1 MAIASPPTSEPGNAL
16 SEAVI
21 ETIQQGKLASWDAER
36 VLGWAIETFHPRLV
50 LSASFGA
57 PEGMVLLD
65 LMHRIEP
72 GVRVYTLDTGRL
84 PQATHDLID
93 RVRDRYGVAVEVVFP
108 DQAEVVEMVRRG
120 GQNLFYE
127 SVEKRQLCCR
137 IRKVEPMRRYFATAG
152 IDAWVAGL
160 RRGQGVTREEV
171 AKIEIDEK
179 HGGLVKINPLVD
191 WTLEQV
197 WEYVREHNVP
207 VNRLHKQGYPS
218 VGCDPCSRAIQPGED
233 IRAGR
238 WWWENPETKECGIH
252 VEEESHGSGI

>member
-1 MAIASPPTSEPGNAL
+1 
-16 SEAVI
+16 
-21 ETIQQGKLASWDAER
+21 
-36 VLGWAIETFHPRLV
+36 V

-65 LMHRIEP
+65 LLCRITPEA
-72 GVRVYTLDTGRL
+72 RVFTLDTGRL

-93 RVRDRYGVAVEVVFP
+93 RVRDRYGIAVEIVFP
-108 DQAEVVEMVRRG
+108 EPGDVVAMVRQH

-152 IDAWVAGL
+152 VDAWIAGL
-160 RRGQGVTREEV
+160 RRGQGVTREDV
-171 AKIEIDEK
+171 AKVEIDAAN
-179 HGGLVKINPLVD
+179 GGIVKLNPLAD
-191 WTLEQV
+191 WTHERV

-207 VNRLHKQGYPS
+207 VNRLHKEGYPS
-218 VGCDPCSRAIQPGED
+218 VGCEPCSRAIHPGED
-233 IRAGR
+233 ARAGR

-252 VEEESHGSGI
+252 VEEESNGSGI

>member
-1 MAIASPPTSEPGNAL
+1 MAIASPLVTTPKIVSDQLLESIG
-16 SEAVI
+16 
-21 ETIQQGKLASWDAER
+21 QGSFESWDAAR
-36 VLGWAIETFHPRLV
+36 ILGWAIETFHPRLV

-65 LMHRIEP
+65 MMQRLEP
-72 GVRVYTLDTGRL
+72 GVRVFTLDTGRL

-93 RVRDRYGVAVEVVFP
+93 RVRDRYGIPVEVVFP
-108 DQAEVVEMVRRG
+108 DSVEVALMVRQG

-152 IDAWVAGL
+152 LDAWVAGL
-160 RRGQGVTREEV
+160 RRGQGVTRTEAAKVEV
-171 AKIEIDEK
+171 DEA

-191 WTLEQV
+191 WSLEQV
-197 WEYVREHNVP
+197 WDYVRDHNVP

-252 VEEESHGSGI
+252 VEEESGGSGI

>member
-1 MAIASPPTSEPGNAL
+1 L
-16 SEAVI
+16 
-21 ETIQQGKLASWDAER
+21 
-36 VLGWAIETFHPRLV
+36 
-50 LSASFGA
+50 
-57 PEGMVLLD
+57 
-65 LMHRIEP
+65 EP
-72 GVRVYTLDTGRL
+72 GVRVFTLDTGRL

-93 RVRDRYGVAVEVVFP
+93 RVRDRYGVPVEVVFP
-108 DQAEVVEMVRRG
+108 DPFEVAQMVRQG

-152 IDAWVAGL
+152 LDAWVAGL
-160 RRGQGVTREEV
+160 RRGQGVTRTEAAKVEV
-171 AKIEIDEK
+171 DEA

-191 WTLEQV
+191 WSLEQV
-197 WEYVREHNVP
+197 WDYVRDHNVP

-252 VEEESHGSGI
+252 VEEESGGSGI

>member
-1 MAIASPPTSEPGNAL
+1 MAIASPLATPAKVVSESL
-16 SEAVI
+16 
-21 ETIQQGKLASWDAER
+21 LASIEQGSFESWDVER
-36 VLGWAIETFHPRLV
+36 VLGWALETFHPRLV

-65 LMHRIEP
+65 MMQRMEP
-72 GVRVYTLDTGRL
+72 GVRVFTLDTGRL

-93 RVRDRYGVAVEVVFP
+93 RVRDRYGVSVEVVFP
-108 DQAEVVEMVRRG
+108 DPVDVVEMVRQG

-152 IDAWVAGL
+152 LDAWVAGL
-160 RRGQGVTREEV
+160 RRGQGVTRTEA
-171 AKIEIDEK
+171 AKVELDDA

-191 WTLEQV
+191 WSLEQV

-207 VNRLHKQGYPS
+207 VNRLHKAGYPS

-252 VEEESHGSGI
+252 VEEESGGSGI

>member
-1 MAIASPPTSEPGNAL
+1 MAIASPLATTPKAVSPQLLESIGQGAFEAWDSER
-16 SEAVI
+16 I
-21 ETIQQGKLASWDAER
+21 
-36 VLGWAIETFHPRLV
+36 LGWAIETFHPRLV

-65 LMHRIEP
+65 LMQRIEP
-72 GVRVYTLDTGRL
+72 GVRVFTLDTGRL

-93 RVRDRYGVAVEVVFP
+93 RVRDRYGVSVEVVFP
-108 DQAEVVEMVRRG
+108 DPTAVVQMVREG

-152 IDAWVAGL
+152 LDAWIAGL
-160 RRGQGVTREEV
+160 RRGQGVTRTEA
-171 AKIEIDEK
+171 AKVEIDEA

-191 WTLEQV
+191 WSLEQV
-197 WEYVREHNVP
+197 WDYVREHNVP
-207 VNRLHKQGYPS
+207 VNRLHKAGYPS

-252 VEEESHGSGI
+252 VEEESGGSGI